1 MKKEEFITVPIS
13 FVFRK
18 GIKNYDFKAMINYFE
33 NRLKVMGYDKSTK
46 I

>member
-1 MKKEEFITVPIS
+1 VKDDFIMIPKT
-13 FVFRK
+13 FVFK
-18 GIKNYDFKAMINYFE
+18 DGVKVYDFKAMINYFE